1 MDERAAAA
9 LGSLRGEATVTSSG
23 EIAWAVRRLFERVA
37 EARPLVV
44 VFDDIHWGEGT
55 FLELVEYVTDSAAVP
70 DPVVLHGTA
79 RTAGAAI
86 QWGGGKLNATT
97 VLLDPLNSDEA
108 DELIARL
115 LPSKQAGTPGLRE
128 RVRDAAAGNP
138 LYLEEMAA
146 AVAVSGGAVSIPPT
160 IQALLA
166 ARLDQL
172 ELGERHVLERG
183 SIEGELFHSGAVAA
197 LGSDGTDMAARL
209 VSLVRKDIVR
219 PDQATFAGDDAFR
232 FRHLFD
238 P

>member
-1 MDERAAAA
+1 MRRRFFSSRSTATRPMS
-9 LGSLRGEATVTSSG
+9 SLRAFSLRSRLGPLAFVNGSAT
-23 EIAWAVRRLFERVA
+23 RRLEIRCTWRRWQPLLLSRVA
-37 EARPLVV
+37 P
-44 VFDDIHWGEGT
+44 
-55 FLELVEYVTDSAAVP
+55 
-70 DPVVLHGTA
+70 
-79 RTAGAAI
+79 
-86 QWGGGKLNATT
+86 
-97 VLLDPLNSDEA
+97 
-108 DELIARL
+108 
-115 LPSKQAGTPGLRE
+115 
-128 RVRDAAAGNP
+128 
-138 LYLEEMAA
+138 
-146 AVAVSGGAVSIPPT
+146 VSIPPT